1 MKSFKSI
8 ATIALLALSSSA
20 FAVPIPIA
28 TSGTADT
35 LVDWDDLGNSG
46 NDAELAFIASYLGV
60 DPGTLTYNHLALSGG
75 EDGAWDTVIEDDSLV
90 AFNFGD
96 VEPAYF
102 LVKMGNNVGLDGIV
116 GTFSHY
122 LFENISE
129 LGYGVIDLDLFT
141 RSRGQIEIAMISH
154 VSTVGGTTRD
164 VPEPATLG
172 LLGIALAGLGF
183 AGRRKRTV

>member
-1 MKSFKSI
+1 MKSFKTI

-28 TSGTADT
+28 TTGTADT
-35 LVDWDDLGNSG
+35 LVDWAALSNSS
-46 NDAELAFIASYLGV
+46 DASEMAFIAAFLGV
-60 DPGTLTYNHLALSGG
+60 DPDTLTYNHLALSGG
-75 EDGAWDTVIEDDSLV
+75 GNGAWDTVIEDPSLV

-96 VEPAYF
+96 LLPAYF
-102 LVKMGNNVGLDGIV
+102 LIRTGANVGLVGET

-122 LFENISE
+122 LFQNVSE
-129 LGYGVIDLDLFT
+129 LSYGVVDMDIFT
-141 RSRGQIEIAMISH
+141 RSRGQIEVAMISH
-154 VSTVGGTTRD
+154 VSTAGGTTRD

-183 AGRRKRTV
+183 VGRRKRTV